1 VSHAAVHLE
10 GATVPVLYLAIGI
23 LGMAAA
29 LVGVFG
35 AIYPL
40 AAVGAAMIFAAFF
53 LFVRTNQ
60 GTPAPANG
68 DRASS

>member
-1 VSHAAVHLE
+1 
-10 GATVPVLYLAIGI
+10 VPVLYLAIGT

-29 LVGVFG
+29 LIGVFG

-40 AAVGAAMIFAAFF
+40 VAVGVAMIFAAFF

-60 GTPAPANG
+60 GTPAPAKG
-68 DRASS
+68 DSASR